1 MDLTS
6 METSLC
12 FLPFS
17 LLENDYCFNPYFATM
32 IETRF
37 LSFSENG

>member
-1 MDLTS
+1 MDLTP

-17 LLENDYCFNPYFATM
+17 LLENGYCFNPYFAIM

>member
-1 MDLTS
+1 MDLTP

-12 FLPFS
+12 FFAILI
-17 LLENDYCFNPYFATM
+17 LENGYCFNPYFATM